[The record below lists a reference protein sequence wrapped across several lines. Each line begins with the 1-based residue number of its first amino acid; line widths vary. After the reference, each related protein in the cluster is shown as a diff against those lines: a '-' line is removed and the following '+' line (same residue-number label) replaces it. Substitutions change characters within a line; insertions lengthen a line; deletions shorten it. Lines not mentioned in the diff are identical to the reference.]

1 MTTRLFRLTI
11 MVGIAMAVSA
21 LAAARPPNIV
31 FILADD
37 LGWRDLSC
45 YGSAVHRTP
54 HLDRLAGEGMRFTS
68 GYAAAPICS
77 ASRSAILTG
86 RSPARLQFEFV
97 TKARPGRQSWETA
110 LQTPDY
116 TLDLPLEERTVG
128 EVLGEA
134 GYATGFFGKWHVSR
148 HRGRYLEWS
157 DTHGP
162 FQQGFAEGD
171 QEFGSHPYSYAK
183 PNPPL
188 DRALRGGEFP
198 DDELTARAIEF
209 VRKPRDHPFFLYLSH
224 YYVHTPVHTRVGWL
238 YDQHRKT
245 LSEERAAYAT
255 MVETLDHHVGQL
267 LAALH
272 NAGIADN
279 TLVIFTSDNGGHP
292 DYAANGPLRGS
303 KWNLYEGGIR
313 VPWII
318 RWPGTVPAGKVN
330 DSPMSGVDLLPTLAA
345 VAGKPVS
352 SGVVLDGWN
361 ILPVWQGGSA
371 SEASRSLFWH
381 FPYYHPE
388 AGFEQ
393 ALPRIGVDD
402 FAVSQTRPQSAIRQ
416 GDWKLLHFYEDGRD
430 ELYNLADD
438 LSEQHDVSVRMPDKA
453 RDLRRQLDDYLRG
466 VEARLPVRK

>member
-1 MTTRLFRLTI
+1 MTKLFLRAVL
-11 MVGIAMAVSA
+11 MVGVVLVASVGAS
-21 LAAARPPNIV
+21 ARPPNIV

-37 LGWRDLSC
+37 LGWRDLGC
-45 YGSAVHRTP
+45 YGSAVHRTR
-54 HLDRLAGEGMRFTS
+54 HLDRLAAEGTRFTS

-77 ASRSAILTG
+77 ASRSGLLTG

-97 TKARPGRQSWETA
+97 TKARPGRQSWETV

-116 TLDLPLEERTVG
+116 TLDLPLAERTVG

-171 QEFGSHPYSYAK
+171 QEFGSHPYGYAK
-183 PNPPL
+183 PKPPL
-188 DRALRGGEFP
+188 DRALRDGEFP
-198 DDELTARAIEF
+198 EDALTARAIEF
-209 VRKPRDHPFFLYLSH
+209 VRQPRDRPFFLYLSH

-238 YDQHRKT
+238 YDHHRKT
-245 LSEERAAYAT
+245 LSEDRTAYAT

-267 LAALH
+267 LAALRA
-272 NAGIADN
+272 AGLADN
-279 TLVIFTSDNGGHP
+279 TVVIFTSDNGGHP

-313 VPWII
+313 VPWLV
-318 RWPGTVPAGKVN
+318 RWPGQVPAGKVS
-330 DSPMSGVDLLPTLAA
+330 DFPFIGMDLLPTLAA
-345 VAGKPVS
+345 I
-352 SGVVLDGWN
+352 SGAPLLQSPVLDGRDVSD
-361 ILPVWQGGSA
+361 VWQGTSGA
-371 SEASRSLFWH
+371 DPTRALVWH

-388 AGFEQ
+388 TGFEKVRT
-393 ALPRIGVDD
+393 AIGVDD

-416 GDWKLLHFYEDGRD
+416 GNWKLLHFYEEGRD

-438 LSEQHDVSVRMPDKA
+438 LSEKHDVSKRMPDKA
-453 RDLRRQLDDYLRG
+453 RQLRGQLDDYLSSAK
-466 VEARLPVRK
+466 ARLPLRK